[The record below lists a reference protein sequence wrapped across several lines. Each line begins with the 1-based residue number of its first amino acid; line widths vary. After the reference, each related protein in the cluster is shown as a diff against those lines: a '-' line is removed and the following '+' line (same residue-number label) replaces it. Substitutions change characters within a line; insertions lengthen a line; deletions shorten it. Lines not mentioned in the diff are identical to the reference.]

1 MLTQNRKILFSVVA
15 AIGIGFSILIGAS
28 LALTYQPPNMMPQQ
42 FSMNSNFPPNIG
54 FSGSQFNTMM
64 PNSGQGAGGM
74 NQGMSSQGDSGMNP
88 MMKMMNTMM
97 PGMSTQSG
105 MSNMQGM
112 SMTTIFPLTGPSN
125 NSGGP
130 LESAQVISIVSDFL
144 DGLNNPDLE
153 IGVLNENNN
162 NFYVAIQEKSTGVY
176 AFDLLVDKRTGA
188 IYAEPGPNMMWN
200 TKYGF
205 MPFFGRT
212 MEPNQ
217 SNMQSNS
224 PMMGPMGTMNISMEE
239 NTDDMSDMQSSTM
252 TDPQNQMV
260 SMMSQTAHIQVN
272 PFASTMMS
280 VTPQNAEQIAKQFLN
295 TNLQGQ
301 TVEKIRMYYGY
312 YTVDVSINGQNFS
325 NLAING
331 DTGQVWYKTWHSNF
345 AQNMGMVR

>member
-1 MLTQNRKILFSVVA
+1 MMLTQNRKILFSVVA
-15 AIGIGFSILIGAS
+15 AMGIGFSILIGAS
-28 LALTYQPPNMMPQQ
+28 LALTYQPPNMMSQQ
-42 FSMNSNFPPNIG
+42 FSMSSNFPPNIG

-64 PNSGQGAGGM
+64 PNSGQGFGGM
-74 NQGMSSQGDSGMNP
+74 SQGMTGQGDGGMNP

-97 PGMSTQSG
+97 PGMFKQSG
-105 MSNMQGM
+105 TSNVQSM
-112 SMTTIFPLTGPSN
+112 SMTMIPLAGPSN

-144 DGLNNPDLE
+144 DELNNPDLE
-153 IGVLNENNN
+153 IGVLNENSN
-162 NFYVAIQEKSTGVY
+162 NFYVAIQEKSTGIY

-205 MPFFGRT
+205 MPFFGGT
-212 MEPNQ
+212 MQPNQ

-224 PMMGPMGTMNISMEE
+224 PMMGPMGTMNPSMGE
-239 NTDDMSDMQSSTM
+239 NTDDMSGMQSSTM
-252 TDPQNQMV
+252 TDSPNQMG
-260 SMMSQTAHIQVN
+260 SMMSQIAHIQVN
-272 PFASTMMS
+272 PFASTMMFA
-280 VTPQNAEQIAKQFLN
+280 TPQNAEQIAQQFLN

-312 YTVDVSINGQNFS
+312 YTVDVSINGQNYS

-331 DTGQVWYKTWHSNF
+331 DTGQVWYKTWHSGF
-345 AQNMGMVR
+345 AQNMGIMR